1 MLKVRL
7 QFSKTDSK
15 KRQKKN
21 VFLQGIFSDFETF
34 LHFIKSKLIKAH
46 GVLVYH
52 IYKHLFLSNKIKISG
67 SNVSDI
73 CSLLNSRSFNLC
85 VIRKGALL
93 DDSKKG
99 CEADQL
105 DNLRCLDTE

>member
-1 MLKVRL
+1 M
-7 QFSKTDSK
+7 
-15 KRQKKN
+15 
-21 VFLQGIFSDFETF
+21 SDFETF

-52 IYKHLFLSNKIKISG
+52 IYKHLFLSNKI
-67 SNVSDI
+67 NLELVEVMYQI

-85 VIRKGALL
+85 VIMEGALL